1 MNDAIH
7 SEQYFVADYWDFI
20 DNFPY
25 LSYTSLPRLSEKRQ
39 RGNIASNHLVGEN
52 NLQLSIHAIIQ
63 KWLIYI
69 VLSQT

>member
-7 SEQYFVADYWDFI
+7 SEQYFVADHWDFI

-25 LSYTSLPRLSEKRQ
+25 LSYTSLLCLSEKCQ
-39 RGNIASNHLVGEN
+39 RGNMASNHLIGEN